1 MTDENLGLLL
11 ERFREFTID
20 IEARKKRGQ
29 NDFNPLLCVQ
39 KLDDEVNMHSGFLY
53 ALLNPYGEH
62 YQDDLF
68 LKLFVK
74 SIGLQEWFGSTSGTR
89 VYKEYRNIDIYIT
102 NGKKHIIVENKT
114 KAGDQDRQIERYIEA
129 IAKEQSLES
138 SLESSDIDSN
148 DDMKSSEI
156 ESSESETKQVN
167 KAYENIAVLYL
178 TLDAKDP
185 KQQSLGKWKIQGEF
199 LVDNEN
205 NKVRFKAIS
214 YNNEMIDWLDSAL
227 NEAGGISNLRMAIE
241 CYTDVVKRLTGKKD
255 NTMDLQAFFNKEE
268 NKQFLDIALGL
279 AAKRDELVTIQFSA
293 IAREIENKH
302 RGHYRIR
309 YDSKDWMGICHNDFN
324 NEKLKF
330 FIFVWYGSKRQEVWF
345 GVALDRNSYDMTQTP
360 TFIVEL
366 KTIGVDKIH
375 QYTLKTANKPT
386 NPIHLPE
393 NPNYELKDFTQE
405 KFISFFESVRKQTDE
420 FNQKIKDDLAK
431 GQDSK
436 LAKFLL
442 NNN

>member
-39 KLDDEVNMHSGFLY
+39 KLDDEANMHSGFLY
-53 ALLNPYGEH
+53 ALLNPCGEH

-68 LKLFVK
+68 LKLFLD
-74 SIGLQEWFGSTSGTR
+74 SISLKKWFGDTSNAE
-89 VYKEYRNIDIYIT
+89 VYKEYKNIDIYIT
-102 NGKKHIIVENKT
+102 NNNKHIIIENKIW
-114 KAGDQDRQIERYIEA
+114 ARDQGTQIARYIEA
-129 IAKEQSLES
+129 IAEVDSSDEGES
-138 SLESSDIDSN
+138 SVE
-148 DDMKSSEI
+148 
-156 ESSESETKQVN
+156 
-167 KAYENIAVLYL
+167 YENIAVVYL
-178 TLDAKDP
+178 APYIKNPT
-185 KQQSLGKWKIQGEF
+185 QQSLGKWKIQGEF

-241 CYTDVVKRLTGKKD
+241 CYTDVVKRLTGQKE
-255 NTMDLQAFFNKEE
+255 NTMDLQAFFNKKGNE
-268 NKQFLDIALGL
+268 QFLEIALEL
-279 AAKRDELVTIQFSA
+279 VARRDEVLHAHFSA
-293 IAREIENKH
+293 IAREIESKYKKDYEINDLGNGKGITLLHSKFDEIKNFCFYIAAEITDKEKISLNIYLCNSKSNTEQRKNIIKKIKEVLNVNDEAFNPYRFQYNK
-302 RGHYRIR
+302 
-309 YDSKDWMGICHNDFN
+309 YD
-324 NEKLKF
+324 L
-330 FIFVWYGSKRQEVWF
+330 
-345 GVALDRNSYDMTQTP
+345 
-360 TFIVEL
+360 
-366 KTIGVDKIH
+366 
-375 QYTLKTANKPT
+375 TLKEFEE
-386 NPIHLPE
+386 ID
-393 NPNYELKDFTQE
+393 LKDFTQE
-405 KFISFFESVRKQTDE
+405 KFISFFESVRKQTDS